1 MAQVDPHGYAQ
12 ATRMLAG
19 GSLVHDLAQISCP
32 ITVASGNM
40 DTITPPG
47 GCNRAATAAR
57 TTLIDVGPVGH
68 ACALEAAEAVN
79 RLLAGAMA

>member
-1 MAQVDPHGYAQ
+1 
-12 ATRMLAG
+12 
-19 GSLVHDLAQISCP
+19 
-32 ITVASGNM
+32 M

-47 GCNRAATAAR
+47 GCHRAATAAR

-68 ACALEAAEAVN
+68 ACALEAAEGVN